1 MTAIG
6 ETLGG
11 KYRFERLLGE
21 GGMGAVYAAENLN
34 TGRRVAVKVLR
45 GEWTQQPEV
54 VQRFL
59 REARA
64 TTTIAHPNVVEV
76 LDLDVDRERGIPY
89 IVQEFLE
96 GETLEAHLAS
106 RPGQRVDPAE
116 ALTILV
122 PVMGALVAAHGR
134 GIVHRDLKPANL
146 FLSRAHSGE
155 MVPKVIDFG
164 IAKDVEAAPGSS
176 NRTQAGAAIGTPS
189 YMSPEQVSGLPDI
202 DAQTDVW
209 SLGIVLY
216 EMLTGRLPFE
226 SANVNVLMAKIL
238 YEVPTPV
245 SAHRSD
251 LPTDLQAIIATA
263 LNRER
268 PTRFAS
274 VNAMRSALLACSA
287 CPSGLVV
294 LRPSID
300 GVPAR
305 ASTPPAEPVAR
316 VAGVVPM
323 QGMVTPHGTL
333 PVQGLSRPHATQALS
348 SPPSNPW
355 SAAVAPVAPVA
366 SDTMHAVAR
375 PVTSPIAVTKPSRSQ
390 WLLVS
395 AAVVALGLVAVAVF
409 VSVRGGDP
417 SPIVAV
423 TPIVS
428 PVPGPAAAVPPSAPV
443 AVVRPPPSPVAPAPL
458 PVAVAVAPV
467 RSAPRAAEPFRTAHP
482 SRHQRPGMPMVLPDF
497 AAPRTPSSRART
509 LNADEI

>member
-1 MTAIG
+1 MTAVG

-106 RPGQRVDPAE
+106 RPGRRVDPAE
-116 ALTILV
+116 ALTILL

-146 FLSRAHSGE
+146 FLSRSRSGE
-155 MVPKVIDFG
+155 VVPKVIDFG

-176 NRTQAGAAIGTPS
+176 HRTQAGAAIGTPA
-189 YMSPEQVSGLPDI
+189 YMSPEQVSGLTDI

-238 YEVPTPV
+238 YEVPTPIA
-245 SAHRSD
+245 AHRPD
-251 LPTDLQAIIATA
+251 LPADLQAIVAAA
-263 LNRER
+263 LDRER

-274 VNAMRSALLACSA
+274 VNAMCSALLACSA
-287 CPSGLVV
+287 CPSGVAVV
-294 LRPSID
+294 RPSLD

-305 ASTPPAEPVAR
+305 VSTPPAERVPG
-316 VAGVVPM
+316 VAGTVPM

-333 PVQGLSRPHATQALS
+333 PVQGLARSHGTQAMPT
-348 SPPSNPW
+348 PPSNPW
-355 SAAVAPVAPVA
+355 SSAIAPVAP
-366 SDTMHAVAR
+366 DTMLAVAR
-375 PVTSPIAVTKPSRSQ
+375 PVTSPMAVGKPSRSR

-395 AAVVALGLVAVAVF
+395 AAVVALGLVAVAVSL
-409 VSVRGGDP
+409 SVRGGDP
-417 SPIVAV
+417 PPTVAV

-428 PVPGPAAAVPPSAPV
+428 PVPRAAAAAAVPPPRPV
-443 AVVRPPPSPVAPAPL
+443 AVVTPPPQPVAPPPP
-458 PVAVAVAPV
+458 PVAVGVASV
-467 RSAPRAAEPFRTAHP
+467 RPPRPAAGSSRVAHP
-482 SRHQRPGMPMVLPDF
+482 SRHPRPATPMVLPDF
-497 AAPRTPSSRART
+497 AAPRAPSSGART

>member
-1 MTAIG
+1 MTAVG

-106 RPGQRVDPAE
+106 RPGRRVDPAE

-155 MVPKVIDFG
+155 VVPKVIDFG

-189 YMSPEQVSGLPDI
+189 YMSPEQVAGLTDI

-226 SANVNVLMAKIL
+226 AENVNVLMAKIL

-245 SAHRSD
+245 RAHRSD
-251 LPTDLQAIIATA
+251 LPGDLQAIIATA
-263 LNRER
+263 LDRER

-274 VNAMRSALLACSA
+274 VNAMRAALLACSA
-287 CPSGLVV
+287 CPSGVAVV
-294 LRPSID
+294 RPSLD

-305 ASTPPAEPVAR
+305 VSTPPAEPVAR
-316 VAGVVPM
+316 VAGTVPM

-333 PVQGLSRPHATQALS
+333 PMST
-348 SPPSNPW
+348 PPSNPW
-355 SAAVAPVAPVA
+355 SAAIAPVAP
-366 SDTMHAVAR
+366 DTMHAVAR
-375 PVTSPIAVTKPSRSQ
+375 PVTSPTAVGKPSRSR
-390 WLLVS
+390 WLLAS
-395 AAVVALGLVAVAVF
+395 AAVIALGLVAVAVF
-409 VSVRGGDP
+409 LSVRGGDP
-417 SPIVAV
+417 PPTVAV

-428 PVPGPAAAVPPSAPV
+428 PVPRPAAAVPPRAPV
-443 AVVRPPPSPVAPAPL
+443 AVVTPPPVAVAPAPL
-458 PVAVAVAPV
+458 PVAVVAAPV
-467 RSAPRAAEPFRTAHP
+467 RSAPRAAQP
-482 SRHQRPGMPMVLPDF
+482 
-497 AAPRTPSSRART
+497 PRTPRPRTPLAAPNFAHPRAPAAGART